1 MAFAQN
7 AASTGKSTCTPPAC
21 QLNPD
26 LLTASPGLPLHLI
39 SQCSFLNYCP
49 KGLEMYPTQ
58 LTLFLFWTFF
68 FGELLRKFL
77 GNNLCED
84 PFVIMTYRGDCFSFL
99 IHSLSRLKTV
109 FLLYPQQHHAF
120 QVHPCGGSLAGRTCF
135 TKSSLAPLK

>member
-1 MAFAQN
+1 MV
-7 AASTGKSTCTPPAC
+7 
-21 QLNPD
+21 
-26 LLTASPGLPLHLI
+26 TA
-39 SQCSFLNYCP
+39 
-49 KGLEMYPTQ
+49 
-58 LTLFLFWTFF
+58 FLFWTFF

-135 TKSSLAPLK
+135 TKSSLAPLKLADFGLHIRLPWSLRGKESACNAGDPASIPGSGRAPGKGNGLTQVGF